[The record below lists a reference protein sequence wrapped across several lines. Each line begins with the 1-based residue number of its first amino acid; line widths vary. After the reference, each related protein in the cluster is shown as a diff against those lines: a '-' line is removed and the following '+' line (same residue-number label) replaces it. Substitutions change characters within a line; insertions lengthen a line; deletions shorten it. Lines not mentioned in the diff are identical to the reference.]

1 MDTDRY
7 VEHGIAV
14 FANWGVFGVIAVG
27 FLMEGIAREAYL
39 LSLVGV
45 AAAVAGFV
53 GHLIVNAW
61 FRQSF
66 SRAEGGLGL
75 AALGLVALVF
85 TVSWLASG
93 LTQTTV
99 LTGLTLIGALIA
111 TGFLYL
117 STRFGVRGAF
127 SQHHGR
133 SQRGGRR

>member
-14 FANWGVFGVIAVG
+14 FANWGVFGAIAVG
-27 FLMEGIAREAYL
+27 FLMEGISSEDYL

-53 GHLIVNAW
+53 GHLLVNAW
-61 FRQSF
+61 FGLSF
-66 SRAEGGLGL
+66 SRAEGSLGL
-75 AALGLVALVF
+75 ASLGLVTFVF

-93 LTQTTV
+93 LAVTTV
-99 LTGLTLIGALIA
+99 WTGLTLIAALIA

-117 STRFGVRGAF
+117 ATRFGVRGAF
-127 SQHHGR
+127 SQYHGR
-133 SQRGGRR
+133 RERDSRR